1 MKLRVAG
8 AEYSRFPASSVTA
21 KMDALSRAFSFEA
34 TSSGALPLPFRGGE
48 ECEVFI
54 DADRVL
60 VGFIEL
66 VNVSGDET
74 GHQIDIQGRD
84 RTADLVDSSIGTLA
98 DLQPPISLATI
109 ARRVVAHIGAS
120 IEVLDLAR
128 PAVFR
133 TVEDLVAPEPGEN
146 AYEFLEKLARKRQV
160 LLTADG
166 DGQLTITRGSGAESA
181 GRIQNLVGTGR
192 GTFRGRADGNNVLS
206 YSASYDI
213 TGRFNAYQTLS
224 QLNAVPLAGGS
235 GFDPEMVATQG
246 ELKIVRD
253 QAIRRGRQHVLVSE
267 ASYSTLQGGDRATWE
282 AKIRRSRGQVYSPVV
297 DGFRNHLGELWT
309 PNTLVQVVD
318 EYAGI
323 DAKMLI
329 NSVTFALDESGGSTT
344 TLSLVERDAYTL
356 ALAEPRQED
365 ELGLGLVS

>member
-1 MKLRVAG
+1 MRLRVAG

-21 KMDALSRAFSFEA
+21 QLDALSRTFSFEA

-48 ECEVFI
+48 ECEVFLG
-54 DADRVL
+54 DDRVL

-66 VNVSGDET
+66 VNVSGDEA

-84 RTADLVDSSIGTLA
+84 RTADLVDSSIGSLS

-109 ARRVVAHIGAS
+109 ARRVIAHIDAT

-128 PAVFR
+128 PAAFR

-146 AYEFLEKLARKRQV
+146 AFEFLEKLARKRQV

-166 DGQLTITRGSGAESA
+166 DGRLTITRGSGVESL

-192 GTFRGRADGNNVLS
+192 GAFRGRADGNTVLS
-206 YSASYDI
+206 YSASYDT

-224 QLNAVPLAGGS
+224 QLSPIPLATGS
-235 GFDPEMVATQG
+235 GIDAEVIASQG
-246 ELKIVRD
+246 GVRVIRD
-253 QAIRRGRQHVLVSE
+253 QAIRRGRQLVLVSE
-267 ASYSTLQGGDRATWE
+267 ASYSSLQGGDRATWE
-282 AKIRRSRGQVYSPVV
+282 AKVRRSRGQVYSPVV
-297 DGFRNHLGELWT
+297 DGFRNQAGELWT

-323 DAKMLI
+323 DSKMLI

-356 ALAEPRQED
+356 ALAEPRE
-365 ELGLGLVS
+365 EEALGLGLAS